1 MKYIIIFIPFITIN
15 CVKENYHK
23 KLSCKDFNIGK
34 FEIHNKDT
42 NKRYL
47 LERTNDFQIENTLNL
62 STNTKSKED
71 RYYKI
76 YWKSDCEYNLILD
89 TARSQYDTID
99 LYINSKGGYQCLI
112 KNIEGNCAIVETKVD
127 GEDTFISKICKT
139 N

>member
-1 MKYIIIFIPFITIN
+1 
-15 CVKENYHK
+15 V
-23 KLSCKDFNIGK
+23 GK
-34 FEIHNKDT
+34 FEIHNKDSK
-42 NKRYL
+42 KRYL
-47 LERTNDFQIENTLNL
+47 LERTNDVQIEKTLNL
-62 STNTKSKED
+62 STNTKSNED

-112 KNIEGNCAIVETKVD
+112 KSIEGNCAIIETKVD